1 MIRQTLFAFFML
13 TTTLAF
19 SQTSATKIT
28 IPDSADFFLQK
39 GLLEKQNG
47 RRLESLKNF
56 EKAAQ
61 YNKSSK
67 IITSELASAYLDLRK
82 YHQAR
87 EMFKKLVDLGDG
99 TPATFKQLMNLSFQ
113 LKQNEDVLLYADK
126 LKSADPSEKVLYFV
140 GK

>member
-19 SQTSATKIT
+19 SQTSSTKIA

-56 EKAAQ
+56 EKAEKFDAN
-61 YNKSSK
+61 NKA
-67 IITSELASAYLDLRK
+67 IESELAFAYLDLDRK
-82 YHQAR
+82 S
-87 EMFKKLVDLGDG
+87 V
-99 TPATFKQLMNLSFQ
+99 
-113 LKQNEDVLLYADK
+113 V
-126 LKSADPSEKVLYFV
+126 
-140 GK
+140 